1 MARQQELAIVA
12 GNKRGDLRG
21 EETGELTPLA
31 LDRRDKLSR
40 RDRDDGLVSEL
51 PDKRRQGIATA
62 LVQVVED
69 RSSSGKLFTSTNRSN
84 TAMRKLC
91 DRLGFQ
97 PSGVVENLDNGDR
110 ELIYFKRLEV
120 AP

>member
-1 MARQQELAIVA
+1 MR
-12 GNKRGDLRG
+12 
-21 EETGELTPLA
+21 
-31 LDRRDKLSR
+31 
-40 RDRDDGLVSEL
+40 

-97 PSGVVENLDNGDR
+97 PSGVVENLDNGDP